1 MIHHRDFIPPTIR
14 STWTQGLQT
23 QPWQAAVE
31 AASEWI
37 ENEQID
43 CVLCGF
49 ARVGSDRSREG
60 TKARRGKAGLGFVFF
75 AASRAS
81 EPVAHAKTR
90 RREEKKLG

>member
-43 CVLCGF
+43 VINIETVNFPVGQEDDTTIPVAVSDSF
-49 ARVGSDRSREG
+49 HRQFIRVGYRSR
-60 TKARRGKAGLGFVFF
+60 
-75 AASRAS
+75 
-81 EPVAHAKTR
+81 
-90 RREEKKLG
+90 

>member
-43 CVLCGF
+43 VINIETVNFPVGQEDDTTIPVAVSDSF
-49 ARVGSDRSREG
+49 HRQFIRVWYRSR
-60 TKARRGKAGLGFVFF
+60 
-75 AASRAS
+75 
-81 EPVAHAKTR
+81 
-90 RREEKKLG
+90 